1 MRSMTLIPVK
11 STSCFVESSSNLG
24 GSRCMLLRL
33 VDSTLLRPSIES
45 PMTLKRRPFTC
56 SPVGIEIGA
65 PRQRTFMPLR
75 SPSVE
80 SMAMVRMVFSPI
92 SCCTSVMSF
101 SPLARSI
108 SRASKRFGRCDSS
121 SKATSITGP
130 IICTIRPYF
139 SSLMINLLQRLNCQC
154 FSRISIGISGGIE
167 ILSLLRYLLC

>member
-1 MRSMTLIPVK
+1 
-11 STSCFVESSSNLG
+11 
-24 GSRCMLLRL
+24 MLLRF
-33 VDSTLLRPSIES
+33 VDSTFSSPSIES
-45 PMTLKRRPFTC
+45 PMTLKRRPLTC

-75 SPSVE
+75 NPSVE
-80 SMAMVRMVFSPI
+80 SIAMVRMVFSPM

-108 SRASKRFGRCDSS
+108 SRASKRFGSCDSS

-139 SSLMINLLQRLNCQC
+139 SSLMINLLYVCFRLIQTEHLNYQC
-154 FSRISIGISGGIE
+154 FLRNPIGISGGRG
-167 ILSLLRYLLC
+167 ILSLSRYPLC